1 MNYLISALAV
11 YKVMQFLNIMTPKE
25 AMPWVKVLA
34 GILLGYSVSFVTNL
48 PDKWV
53 SGLVVAT
60 LASACHGVLRII
72 TLHGD
77 LAARKTLK

>member
-1 MNYLISALAV
+1 MSYLLAGFAV
-11 YKVMQFLNIMTPKE
+11 YKLMQLLNTLTPKE

-34 GILLGYSVSFVTNL
+34 GIVFGYGVSFIINL
-48 PDKWV
+48 PDKWT

-60 LASACHGVLRII
+60 IASACHGLLRLV

-77 LAARKTLK
+77 LAARKTYK

>member
-1 MNYLISALAV
+1 MNYILSALAV

-25 AMPWVKVLA
+25 AMPWVKVLT

-60 LASACHGVLRII
+60 LASACHGILRII

-77 LAARKTLK
+77 LAARKTYK

>member
-1 MNYLISALAV
+1 VNYLISALAV

-25 AMPWVKVLA
+25 AMPWVKVLV

>member
-1 MNYLISALAV
+1 MSYLLAGFAV
-11 YKVMQFLNIMTPKE
+11 YKLMQLLNTLTPKE

-34 GILLGYSVSFVTNL
+34 GIVFGYGVSFITNL
-48 PDKWV
+48 PDKWT

-60 LASACHGVLRII
+60 IASACHGLLRLL

-77 LAARKTLK
+77 LAARKTYK

>member
-1 MNYLISALAV
+1 
-11 YKVMQFLNIMTPKE
+11 MQFLNIMTPKE

>member
-1 MNYLISALAV
+1 MNYIISALAV

>member
-77 LAARKTLK
+77 LAARKTYK

>member
-60 LASACHGVLRII
+60 LASACHGILRII

-77 LAARKTLK
+77 LAARKTYK